1 MGMPSLAAATESA
14 QGIADES
21 VAGAEEQLL
30 AVAAAASE
38 AAEMTMMTSC

>member
-30 AVAAAASE
+30 AVAAASE
-38 AAEMTMMTSC
+38 AAETTMMTSC

>member
-30 AVAAAASE
+30 AVAAAE
-38 AAEMTMMTSC
+38 AAETTMMTRC

>member
-21 VAGAEEQLL
+21 VAGAAEQLL
-30 AVAAAASE
+30 AVAAATE
-38 AAEMTMMTSC
+38 AVETTMMTSC